1 MKNKLL
7 LFFLFFTILF
17 YAQNDTISVVKHT
30 DKDLVVNK
38 KSKIAYRGMINSL
51 SIEVPN
57 CKSFTASA
65 DGLKMV
71 TKNLY
76 NFSPG
81 VNAEVIIT
89 IDIVLKNNK
98 MKVEKHLFEIKT
110 MSGFVT
116 TINGRSG
123 IVRMQKKQFLDATI
137 KVIFEDKNLTFSN
150 NVTGFSLKIP
160 GLPSIEI
167 IGNKIV

>member
-57 CKSFTASA
+57 CKSFTTSA

-71 TKNLY
+71 TKNY
-76 NFSPG
+76 
-81 VNAEVIIT
+81 IILAL
-89 IDIVLKNNK
+89 DL
-98 MKVEKHLFEIKT
+98 
-110 MSGFVT
+110 
-116 TINGRSG
+116 
-123 IVRMQKKQFLDATI
+123 MQK
-137 KVIFEDKNLTFSN
+137 
-150 NVTGFSLKIP
+150 
-160 GLPSIEI
+160 
-167 IGNKIV
+167 